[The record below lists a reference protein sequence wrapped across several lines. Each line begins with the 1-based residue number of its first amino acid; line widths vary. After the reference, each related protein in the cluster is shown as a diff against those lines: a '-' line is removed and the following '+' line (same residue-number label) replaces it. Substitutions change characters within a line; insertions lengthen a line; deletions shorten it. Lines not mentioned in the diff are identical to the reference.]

1 MILERNNPLDGQA
14 TAICLAWVQIMFLDP
29 ISDVEFKICRHY
41 HIRHWNTVVHDQACV
56 VDMWSIG
63 RIPGELSGHFF
74 QIIIMSENLTL
85 WFLPSNVVFTKYQY
99 LTRLDKLSDIQ
110 MGQLTRGWVILF
122 ISNKLRENNIVGKL
136 RICDFIM
143 IFFLLKQWKSAR
155 NHKKI
160 DSRNFFSE
168 NLNEAP

>member
-1 MILERNNPLDGQA
+1 M
-14 TAICLAWVQIMFLDP
+14 V
-29 ISDVEFKICRHY
+29 
-41 HIRHWNTVVHDQACV
+41 
-56 VDMWSIG
+56 
-63 RIPGELSGHFF
+63 
-74 QIIIMSENLTL
+74 
-85 WFLPSNVVFTKYQY
+85 
-99 LTRLDKLSDIQ
+99 
-110 MGQLTRGWVILF
+110 QLTRGWVILF
-122 ISNKLRENNIVGKL
+122 ISNKLRENYIVGKL